1 MSTLYTDDQLQIKL
15 LNQLS
20 KMHHKTQMKEK
31 TIILYD
37 FYTDAKED

>member
-15 LNQLS
+15 LNQLY
-20 KMHHKTQMKEK
+20 KMHHETLMKEK

-37 FYTDAKED
+37 FYTDSQQD